1 MLGFLFGFNA
11 RLGRLNYFLSTI
23 ALACVMTA
31 ICFAIASQV
40 YQSSPKILQE
50 STVMMTWPVIAAG
63 LVFLVATFTLQSMRI
78 RDIGWDPVCVIP
90 AWIAIIIVDKVVAG
104 KIPALSLDGD
114 HNGTAVG
121 ALINLGLFLALTF
134 WPSGN
139 YDGPTPDYGEKPDRS
154 YRRPAG
160 SILEDR
166 LSRATGGGSDGRRY

>member
-11 RLGRLNYFLSTI
+11 RLGRLNYFLGTI

-31 ICFAIASQV
+31 ICFAIASQL

-50 STVMMTWPVIAAG
+50 SAVMMTWPVIAAG
-63 LVFLVATFTLQSMRI
+63 LGFLFASFTLQSMRI

-104 KIPALSLDGD
+104 KIPAWSFDSD
-114 HNGTAVG
+114 HNGTVAG
-121 ALINLGLFLALTF
+121 ALVNLGLIMALTF
-134 WPSGN
+134 WPSG
-139 YDGPTPDYGEKPDRS
+139 DCESPTEGDWQKPDRS

-160 SILEDR
+160 SVLEDR
-166 LSRATGGGSDGRRY
+166 LSRATGNGSDGRRY